1 MSGVLGWS
9 WMVNMANDDSRINCG
24 IRDKSPCKDCQ
35 ERFLACSD
43 HCPKD
48 ERGEFGYKA
57 WKAKIEEMKQ
67 TRKNYYD
74 LNRRQKWPK
83 THT

>member
-1 MSGVLGWS
+1 M
-9 WMVNMANDDSRINCG
+9 NDKSRINCG
-24 IRDKSPCKDCQ
+24 IRDKSPCTGCT
-35 ERFLACSD
+35 ERFTACSD